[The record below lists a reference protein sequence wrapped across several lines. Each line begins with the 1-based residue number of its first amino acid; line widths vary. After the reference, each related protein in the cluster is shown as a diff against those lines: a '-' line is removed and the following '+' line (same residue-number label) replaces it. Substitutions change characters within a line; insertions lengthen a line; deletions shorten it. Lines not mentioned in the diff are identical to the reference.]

1 MSDNKGN
8 TEEVKKP
15 DCGKTCQYYT
25 RGSSLYY
32 LRRGFCAVIFF
43 CIAAVT
49 TYYLYS
55 KSTLDSRYESI
66 TKQHNDFCEHVL
78 QITHF
83 DLAKDSALVID
94 NSILHA
100 IKEETHTLDHKFE
113 LLRLQLKD
121 EQSTLT
127 LWASVL
133 MIIFLVF
140 SIYAMYKIDEMQRQ
154 AQDSVGKIREIHQQ
168 SVTELNNLDSEVET
182 KFDGYKKEVNERVKK
197 WLEAAESFKEKIN
210 ADIEIKKEQF
220 DSSLTNS
227 QGLLNRL
234 SVSVNDLLQK
244 TITNKELLQQQ
255 ETKLDN
261 VYEERI
267 NQLEKNIE
275 SDGERL
281 KKLIEKYADLPAN
294 EIQRPENDPEPQVQP
309 TESEPDPLQPTH
321 YGNALEE
328 ITKKV
333 DTPDDKSIT
342 ELSGDENSDDK
353 NSADENSDSD
363 K

>member
-1 MSDNKGN
+1 MDKKEEK
-8 TEEVKKP
+8 TEEAQKP
-15 DCGKTCQYYT
+15 DCAKTCQYYT
-25 RGSSLYY
+25 RGSSLHV
-32 LRRGFCAVIFF
+32 LRRGFCAVIFI
-43 CIAAVT
+43 CIAAVAA
-49 TYYLYS
+49 YYLYANRA
-55 KSTLDSRYESI
+55 LESRYASI

-83 DLAKDSALVID
+83 DLAKDSALVVD

-113 LLRLQLKD
+113 LLSLQLKD

-140 SIYAMYKIDEMQRQ
+140 SIYAMYKIDEMQKQ
-154 AQDSVGKIREIHQQ
+154 AHDSVGKIRDIHQQ
-168 SVTELNNLDSEVET
+168 SVIELSKLDSEVET
-182 KFDGYKKEVNERVKK
+182 KFDGYKKEVDERVKK

-210 ADIEIKKEQF
+210 TDIEIKKEQF
-220 DSSLTNS
+220 DGSLTNS
-227 QGLLNRL
+227 QDLLNRL

-255 ETKLDN
+255 EKKLDN

-267 NQLEKNIE
+267 NQLEKDIE
-275 SDGERL
+275 SDRTRL
-281 KKLIEKYADLPAN
+281 KNLIEEYITAN
-294 EIQRPENDPEPQVQP
+294 EIQKPENDPEPQVQP
-309 TESEPDPLQPTH
+309 AELEPDSQQPAN

-328 ITKKV
+328 INKKV
-333 DTPDDKSIT
+333 DTPADKSIT

>member
-25 RGSSLYY
+25 KGSPLYY
-32 LRRGFCAVIFF
+32 LRRGFCAVICF
-43 CIAAVT
+43 CIAAVA

-55 KSTLDSRYESI
+55 KSALDSRYESI

-83 DLAKDSALVID
+83 NLAKDSALVID

-140 SIYAMYKIDEMQRQ
+140 SIYAMYKIDEMQKQ

-168 SVTELNNLDSEVET
+168 SVTELSKLDSTVET
-182 KFDGYKKEVNERVKK
+182 KFDGYKVDAQKKVDDWIKSANTSKETV
-197 WLEAAESFKEKIN
+197 IG
-210 ADIEIKKEQF
+210 EITQKKEQF
-220 DSSLTNS
+220 ENYINSSQQTLNTLNDSFSTMLQKVLEN
-227 QGLLNRL
+227 
-234 SVSVNDLLQK
+234 NDLLHKQK
-244 TITNKELLQQQ
+244 SMIEDEYEKRITEL
-255 ETKLDN
+255 
-261 VYEERI
+261 EED
-267 NQLEKNIE
+267 IE
-275 SDGERL
+275 NDGERL

-309 TESEPDPLQPTH
+309 TELEPDPLQPTH

-328 ITKKV
+328 INKKV

-342 ELSGDENSDDK
+342 EPSGDENSDDK